1 MYISR
6 YLTETLKNK
15 LKHNNKVI
23 VLYGARQLGKT
34 TLSKKIIKETRLK
47 TIIINGDQEKYVDV
61 LSSKNLNRLKSLVE
75 GYELL
80 FIDEAQR
87 IPDLGINLKI
97 MHDEMP
103 KLKIL
108 ITGSSSINIANIIS
122 ESLTGRK
129 LTYILYP
136 LSLKEISQNKNK
148 FELNEM
154 LDDLL
159 VFGAYPEVYTTINH
173 NQKKELLYEIVNS
186 YLYKDILELAQIKHH
201 KKIKD
206 LLKLLSYQIGSE
218 VSILKLSNN
227 LGINRETVENYIRLL
242 EQSFVIYRLS
252 GYNKNLRKEI
262 SKQDKFYFYD
272 LGIRNTVIDNFSFPD
287 LRIDKGALWENFII
301 NERIKYLSDNQI
313 YRGKYFWRTYT
324 GAELDYIEESDGKLI
339 GYEIKYSKNKIKP
352 PKTWDKTYLGSEFH
366 LINKENYLDYLL

>member
-108 ITGSSSINIANIIS
+108 ITVSSSINIANIIS

-218 VSILKLSNN
+218 VSILELSNN

-262 SKQDKFYFYD
+262 SKHDKFY
-272 LGIRNTVIDNFSFPD
+272 
-287 LRIDKGALWENFII
+287 
-301 NERIKYLSDNQI
+301 YLKQ
-313 YRGKYFWRTYT
+313 W
-324 GAELDYIEESDGKLI
+324 
-339 GYEIKYSKNKIKP
+339 SKPCN
-352 PKTWDKTYLGSEFH
+352 
-366 LINKENYLDYLL
+366 LLQVL